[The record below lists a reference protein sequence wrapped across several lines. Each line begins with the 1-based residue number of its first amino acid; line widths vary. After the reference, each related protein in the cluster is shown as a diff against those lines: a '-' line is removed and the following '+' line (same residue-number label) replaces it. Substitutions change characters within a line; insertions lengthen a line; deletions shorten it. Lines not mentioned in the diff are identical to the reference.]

1 MIIDQTVFIFL
12 STTLNSEYRCTLAKR
27 VKRHAQLS
35 TMSIQTVSES
45 VADDVGASGA
55 TRNGDDIATVS
66 AWRTFWW
73 NHSNKVINAGL
84 MFNIIYQ
91 LFNFLTKS

>member
-1 MIIDQTVFIFL
+1 
-12 STTLNSEYRCTLAKR
+12 
-27 VKRHAQLS
+27 
-35 TMSIQTVSES
+35 MSIQTVSES
-45 VADDVGASGA
+45 VADDAEASGA

-84 MFNIIYQ
+84 IFNII
-91 LFNFLTKS
+91 